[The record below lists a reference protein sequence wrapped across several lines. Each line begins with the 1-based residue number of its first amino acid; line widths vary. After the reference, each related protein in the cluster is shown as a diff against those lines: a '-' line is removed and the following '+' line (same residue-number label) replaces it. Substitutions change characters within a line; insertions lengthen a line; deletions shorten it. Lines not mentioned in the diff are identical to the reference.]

1 MDGGRGDSWKCDGDT
16 CLISRPKSHEN
27 VWSALKSVVKPK
39 KKDDLV
45 KGIHAFCKTLTAE
58 KCAKYIDHV
67 HRVIPHVILNYGGP
81 TQFWWISLD
90 EEPWLCIWPIY
101 LTWVTLCQNQ
111 TWLCVLTCQTKPT
124 IFVFLFMKYVTRMTV
139 SLMTF
144 AINT

>member
-1 MDGGRGDSWKCDGDT
+1 MNT
-16 CLISRPKSHEN
+16 FISKDNDRKHASKSTRQWMEEKVILENVMVTPASSPDLNPIEN

-81 TQFWWISLD
+81 TQF
-90 EEPWLCIWPIY
+90 
-101 LTWVTLCQNQ
+101 
-111 TWLCVLTCQTKPT
+111 
-124 IFVFLFMKYVTRMTV
+124 
-139 SLMTF
+139 
-144 AINT
+144 